1 MFRAIAGRKSF
12 SYKTKEPRGQV
23 MKEFEGESIGKGG
36 NVQGEG
42 PCCLKI
48 ETERESSARKIAAG
62 GVRRGKTYWSGE
74 EKGRQPLAAFRLQA
88 GKLTRVS
95 CR

>member
-1 MFRAIAGRKSF
+1 
-12 SYKTKEPRGQV
+12 
-23 MKEFEGESIGKGG
+23 MKEIEGESIGKGG
-36 NVQGEG
+36 NVQGEV

-74 EKGRQPLAAFRLQA
+74 EEGRQSLRLF
-88 GKLTRVS
+88 GFGREN
-95 CR
+95 